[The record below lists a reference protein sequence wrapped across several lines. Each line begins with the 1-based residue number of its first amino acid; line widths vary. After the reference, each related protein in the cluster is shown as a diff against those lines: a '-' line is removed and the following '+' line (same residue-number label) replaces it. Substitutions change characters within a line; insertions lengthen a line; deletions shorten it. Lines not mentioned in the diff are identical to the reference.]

1 MYDGLKS
8 PAPFIVAST
17 TPFSAAQNIQKLKFV
32 TKCDGKNQLLYI
44 DKLLSSAD

>member
-17 TPFSAAQNIQKLKFV
+17 TPFSAAQEHSKV
-32 TKCDGKNQLLYI
+32 KNL
-44 DKLLSSAD
+44 